1 MEEAKEIVRLN
12 KGSKI
17 RVQAPI
23 HEKQLRVSGKNGDD
37 LQASSR

>member
-17 RVQAPI
+17 RIIA
-23 HEKQLRVSGKNGDD
+23 LRFTNDRSTW
-37 LQASSR
+37 RCP